1 MSESLFERHSL
12 KLGFEA
18 CQKLKICQKL
28 TLNLFE
34 MLTCI
39 YFEKGIRGRVSYIS
53 ERYSKA
59 SNKYSKSYD
68 PKQES
73 KHIIHLAVNSLY
85 DYAMYK
91 FLPTS
96 DFKWIDPK
104 EFVFQKV
111 VF

>member
-12 KLGFEA
+12 KSGCET

-28 TLNLFE
+28 TLNLFQ

-39 YFEKGIRGRVSYIS
+39 YFEKGIRGRASYIS

-59 SNKYSKSYD
+59 NNKYSKSYD
-68 PKQES
+68 PKQNS
-73 KHIIHLAVNSLY
+73 KHIYLDVNNLSG
-85 DYAMYK
+85 YAMYK
-91 FLPTS
+91 FLCTS

-104 EFVFQKV
+104 DFVFQKV